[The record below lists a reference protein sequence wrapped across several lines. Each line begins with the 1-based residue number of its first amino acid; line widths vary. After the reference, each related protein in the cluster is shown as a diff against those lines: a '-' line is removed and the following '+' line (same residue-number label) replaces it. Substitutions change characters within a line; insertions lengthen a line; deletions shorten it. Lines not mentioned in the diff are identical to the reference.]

1 MSSLNLFQQIHLQS
15 LTANLAGSI
24 VGPEWIL
31 QDAMNIAAKRMVKKH
46 LSQYGWDITWGPRV
60 WKSKTSKVYEG
71 LNNCWM
77 VMKAPNVEYPD
88 GTKFDTYVVAI
99 AGTTVFSTEDWKF
112 EDFGVDKVVDF
123 NTYTKTFT
131 TGSADPP
138 AGVQNPPFRD
148 IPYGAWGTTFG
159 AWAVAT
165 HDSPR
170 GNPGAGTNL
179 LNYLDNLKKSPGDF
193 RVIFTGH
200 SLGGALSPYLSLAT
214 KANNLVPGV
223 ADIAGDILALPSAG
237 ATPGEQLFSDAY
249 SKLSNVSGPGGYQ
262 LWNADFYNTLDIV
275 PNAWSTDD
283 TQDRNIDKIV
293 SIYGPLQGKFLT
305 QIQGL
310 VQKAKDRANSS
321 GFTYIPIE
329 GNPFTGTPPAK
340 TPTNFLSF
348 MSEAVLQ
355 HTKAYH
361 NAVNVSDELVD
372 LYQTIISAPEVVKK
386 SARILAK
393 EMPVLCN
400 VDDSEWDDNGDETYP
415 FDCILTGERV
425 A

>member
-1 MSSLNLFQQIHLQS
+1 MSTLNLFQQIHLQS

-24 VGPEWIL
+24 VGPESVL
-31 QDAMNIAAKRMVKKH
+31 QEAMNIAAKRMVKKH

-60 WKSKTSKVYEG
+60 WKSETSKWYEG

-88 GTKFDTYVVAI
+88 GTRFDTYVVAI
-99 AGTTVFSTEDWKF
+99 AGTTVFSTEDWEF

-123 NTYTKTFT
+123 NAYTKNFT
-131 TGSADPP
+131 TGSADKPV
-138 AGVQNPPFRD
+138 GVQNPPFRD

-165 HDSPR
+165 HASPSE
-170 GNPGAGTNL
+170 NPGAGTNL
-179 LNYLDNLKKSPGDF
+179 LNYLTNLKKSP
-193 RVIFTGH
+193 
-200 SLGGALSPYLSLAT
+200 LGGALSPYLSLAT

-249 SKLSNVSGPGGYQ
+249 SKLS
-262 LWNADFYNTLDIV
+262 
-275 PNAWSTDD
+275 
-283 TQDRNIDKIV
+283 K
-293 SIYGPLQGKFLT
+293 GKFLT
-305 QIQGL
+305 KIQGL
-310 VQKAKDRANSS
+310 VQKSKDRAKSS

-329 GNPFTGTPPAK
+329 GSPFNGTPPAE

-372 LYQTIISAPEVVKK
+372 LYKAIISAPGVKKK

-400 VDDSEWDDNGDETYP
+400 VDDSEWDDNSDDKYP

-425 A
+425 PR

>member
-1 MSSLNLFQQIHLQS
+1 MVSAHPSNGKCLAVSSWSSASPDAASPLLKIFLILFYPTMSTLNLFQQIHLQS

-24 VGPEWIL
+24 VGPESVL
-31 QDAMNIAAKRMVKKH
+31 QEAMNIAAKRMVKKH

-60 WKSKTSKVYEG
+60 WKSETSKWYEG

-88 GTKFDTYVVAI
+88 GTRFDTYVVAI
-99 AGTTVFSTEDWKF
+99 AGTTVFSTEDWEF

-123 NTYTKTFT
+123 NAYTKNFT
-131 TGSADPP
+131 TGSADKPV
-138 AGVQNPPFRD
+138 GVQNPPFRD
-148 IPYGAWGTTFG
+148 IPYGAWGTTFE
-159 AWAVAT
+159 
-165 HDSPR
+165 
-170 GNPGAGTNL
+170 
-179 LNYLDNLKKSPGDF
+179 F

-249 SKLSNVSGPGGYQ
+249 SKLS
-262 LWNADFYNTLDIV
+262 
-275 PNAWSTDD
+275 
-283 TQDRNIDKIV
+283 K
-293 SIYGPLQGKFLT
+293 GKFLT
-305 QIQGL
+305 KIQGL
-310 VQKAKDRANSS
+310 VQKSKDRAKSS

-329 GNPFTGTPPAK
+329 GSPFNGTPPAE

-372 LYQTIISAPEVVKK
+372 LYKAIISAPGVKKK

-400 VDDSEWDDNGDETYP
+400 VDDSEWDDNSDDKYP

-425 A
+425 PR

>member
-1 MSSLNLFQQIHLQS
+1 MSTLNLFQQIHLQS

-24 VGPEWIL
+24 VGPELVL
-31 QDAMNIAAKRMVKKH
+31 QEAMNIAAKRMVKKH

-60 WKSKTSKVYEG
+60 WKSETSKGYEG

-88 GTKFDTYVVAI
+88 GTRFDTYVVAI
-99 AGTTVFSTEDWKF
+99 A
-112 EDFGVDKVVDF
+112 DKPV
-123 NTYTKTFT
+123 
-131 TGSADPP
+131 
-138 AGVQNPPFRD
+138 GVQNPPFRD

-165 HDSPR
+165 HASPS

-179 LNYLDNLKKSPGDF
+179 LNYLANLKKSPGEF

-249 SKLSNVSGPGGYQ
+249 SKLSKLSGPGGYQ

-310 VQKAKDRANSS
+310 VQKAKDRAKSS

-329 GNPFTGTPPAK
+329 GSPFNGTPPAK

-348 MSEAVLQ
+348 MSEAVFQ

-372 LYQTIISAPEVVKK
+372 LYKAIISAPGVKKK

-400 VDDSEWDDNGDETYP
+400 VDDSEWDDNSDDKYP

-425 A
+425 PK